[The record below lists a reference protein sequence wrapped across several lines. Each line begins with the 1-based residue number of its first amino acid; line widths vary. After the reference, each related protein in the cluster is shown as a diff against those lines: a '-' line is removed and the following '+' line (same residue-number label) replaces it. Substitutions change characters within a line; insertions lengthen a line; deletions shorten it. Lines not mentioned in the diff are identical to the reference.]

1 MRLYKVQLLMSNVA
15 KTKNFELLAPGGD
28 IESIK
33 AAIAAGADA
42 IYCGLDSFN
51 ARNRA
56 TNLTFDVLSG
66 IIRLAHQNNCKIFL
80 TLNIV
85 VLDSEIPAVIRLL
98 NKLVNTK
105 VDGVILQDLGLFHII
120 KEHFPTLDV
129 HASTQINTHNDGQ
142 ILFLKQLQASRVN
155 LSRELNIC
163 EIKHLAQFGHQHD
176 VLMEVFVHGSYCIGF
191 SGLCYISSV
200 KNGNSG
206 NRGRCSQ
213 PCRDQYQ
220 TTAAG
225 KDFPLNMKDNSAFSN
240 MVELADAGVYSLKV
254 EGRIKKSHY
263 VYTVVDQWRQQIDR
277 YCEQKPLLTDTTSLF
292 TVFNRDFSNSYLQ
305 GDINKSMF
313 IDNPRDNSVSHFTQ
327 VYQATTIDAVNGVKQ
342 KLYDDKTAIINTVED
357 VTKAMDVSSLP
368 MTMIFSGKEGQC
380 LTVIVTTP
388 DQTIELQSESAL
400 IGSQKHVLT
409 HELLE
414 KRFQSLANEGEYQIT
429 NVDISGLAENTSV
442 PFAEL
447 AQLKEQIGYQLNG
460 EKPLVAPIDTPKP
473 RNSINHRKPT
483 GITPELAILISDPS
497 DVVLNQDNNAVL
509 YYTVP
514 EGLSM
519 ELEKTV
525 ALFEAHPHLVPWF
538 PAILIGENYQ
548 AAIEFI
554 ERVKPNCIVTNNSGI
569 AHVAYQQGIDWIA
582 GPYLNLTNSFS
593 LQCIADEFNAKGA
606 FVSNEINRKQI
617 NPMVCPENF
626 ELHYSIYHPL
636 MMLISRQCLFHQTVG
651 CKKKHFDNKCLRK
664 CDKSASILSLKD
676 ASFVLDKQR
685 GAHNALYSQQ
695 NYMNLQA
702 VTDFPDKF
710 TRFMIDLRDI
720 KTETEVNADKAM
732 LVSLFNAYIHG
743 DINARATLEQ
753 TIIGTIS
760 QQYKK
765 GL

>member
-1 MRLYKVQLLMSNVA
+1 MSNVA
-15 KTKNFELLAPGGD
+15 MKENFELLAPGGD

-120 KEHFPTLDV
+120 KKHFPTLDV

-155 LSRELNIC
+155 LSRELNIG

-225 KDFPLNMKDNSAFSN
+225 KDFPLNMKDNSAFGD
-240 MVELADAGVYSLKV
+240 MAELADAGVYSLKV

-313 IDNPRDNSVSHFTQ
+313 IDNPRDNSVKHFSQ
-327 VYQATTIDAVNGVKQ
+327 MYQATTIDDVKGVKQ
-342 KLYDDKTAIINTVED
+342 KLYDDKTAIIQNVEA
-357 VTKAMDVSSLP
+357 VTKDMDVSSLP
-368 MTMIFSGKEGQC
+368 LSIVFSGQEGQP
-380 LTVIVTTP
+380 LTIVVTAPEKNIT
-388 DQTIELQSESAL
+388 LQSESAL
-400 IGSQKHVLT
+400 IGSHKHTLT
-409 HELLE
+409 HDMLE

-429 NVDISGLAENTSV
+429 EFNTADLAEGTSI

-447 AQLKEQIGYQLNG
+447 AQLKDHIGYVLNG
-460 EKPLVAPIDTPKP
+460 EVAIVAPIDTPKP
-473 RNSINHRKPT
+473 RNSVNHRKPT
-483 GITPELAILISDPS
+483 GIEPELAILISEPS
-497 DVVLNQDNNAVL
+497 DVALNQANDAVL
-509 YYTVP
+509 YYAIA

-525 ALFEAHPHLVPWF
+525 ALFEENPHLIPWF

-548 AAIEFI
+548 AAVAFI
-554 ERVKPNCIVTNNSGI
+554 ERVKPTRLVTNNNGI
-569 AHVAYQQGIDWIA
+569 AYVAYQQGIDWIA

-617 NPMVCPENF
+617 NPLVCPENF

-636 MMLISRQCLFHQTVG
+636 MMLMSRQCLFHQTVG
-651 CKKKHFDNKCLRK
+651 CKKKRFDNKCLRK

-720 KTETEVNADKAM
+720 KTDTQISADKAT

-743 DINARATLEQ
+743 DMSARETLEQ
-753 TIIGTIS
+753 TIVGTIHH
-760 QQYKK
+760 QYKK

>member
-1 MRLYKVQLLMSNVA
+1 MSNVA

-66 IIRLAHQNNCKIFL
+66 IIRLAHQHNCKIFL

-155 LSRELNIC
+155 LSRELNIR
-163 EIKHLAQFGHQHD
+163 EIKHLAQFGHQHN

-400 IGSQKHVLT
+400 IGAQKHVLT

-429 NVDISGLAENTSV
+429 HVDISGLAENTSV

-460 EKPLVAPIDTPKP
+460 EKALVAPIDTPKP

-483 GITPELAILISDPS
+483 GIMPELAILISDPS
-497 DVVLNQDNNAVL
+497 DVVLNQDSNAVL

-569 AHVAYQQGIDWIA
+569 AHVAYQQEIDWIA

-636 MMLISRQCLFHQTVG
+636 MMLMSRQCLFHQTVG

>member
-1 MRLYKVQLLMSNVA
+1 MKE
-15 KTKNFELLAPGGD
+15 NFELLAPGGD

-120 KEHFPTLDV
+120 KKHFPTLDV

-155 LSRELNIC
+155 LSRELNIG

-225 KDFPLNMKDNSAFSN
+225 KDFPLNMKDNSAFGN
-240 MVELADAGVYSLKV
+240 MAELADAGVYSLKV

-263 VYTVVDQWRQQIDR
+263 VYTVVDQWRQQIDS

-313 IDNPRDNSVSHFTQ
+313 IDNPRDNSVKHFSQ
-327 VYQATTIDAVNGVKQ
+327 IYQATTIDDVKGVKQ
-342 KLYDDKTAIINTVED
+342 KLYDDKTAIIQNVED
-357 VTKAMDVSSLP
+357 VTKTMDVSSLP
-368 MTMIFSGKEGQC
+368 LSIVFSGKEGQP
-380 LTVIVTTP
+380 LTIVVTAPEKNIT
-388 DQTIELQSESAL
+388 LQSESAL
-400 IGSQKHVLT
+400 IGSHKHTLT
-409 HELLE
+409 HDMLE

-429 NVDISGLAENTSV
+429 EFNTADLAEDTSI

-447 AQLKEQIGYQLNG
+447 AQLKDQIGYVLNG
-460 EKPLVAPIDTPKP
+460 EVAIVAPIDTPKP
-473 RNSINHRKPT
+473 RNSANHRKPT
-483 GITPELAILISDPS
+483 GIKPKLAILISEPS
-497 DVVLNQDNNAVL
+497 DVALNQDNDATL
-509 YYTVP
+509 YYAIA

-525 ALFEAHPHLVPWF
+525 ALFEENPHLIPWF

-548 AAIEFI
+548 AAVAFI
-554 ERVKPNCIVTNNSGI
+554 ERVKPTRLVTNNNGI
-569 AHVAYQQGIDWIA
+569 AYVAYQQGIDWIA

-617 NPMVCPENF
+617 NPLVCPENF

-636 MMLISRQCLFHQTVG
+636 MILMSRQCLFHQTVG
-651 CKKKHFDNKCLRK
+651 CKKKRFDNKCLRK

-720 KTETEVNADKAM
+720 KTDTQISADKAT

-743 DINARATLEQ
+743 DMSARETLEQ
-753 TIIGTIS
+753 TIVGTIYH
-760 QQYKK
+760 QYKK

>member
-1 MRLYKVQLLMSNVA
+1 MKE
-15 KTKNFELLAPGGD
+15 NFELLAPGGD

-120 KEHFPTLDV
+120 KKHFPTLDV

-155 LSRELNIC
+155 LSRELNIG

-225 KDFPLNMKDNSAFSN
+225 KDFPLNMKDNSAFGN
-240 MVELADAGVYSLKV
+240 MAELADAGVYSLKV

-263 VYTVVDQWRQQIDR
+263 VYTVVDQWRQQIDS

-313 IDNPRDNSVSHFTQ
+313 IDNPRDNSVKHFSQ
-327 VYQATTIDAVNGVKQ
+327 IYQATTIDDVKGVKQ
-342 KLYDDKTAIINTVED
+342 KLYDDKTAIIQNVED
-357 VTKAMDVSSLP
+357 VTKTMDVSSLP
-368 MTMIFSGKEGQC
+368 LSIVFSGKEGQP
-380 LTVIVTTP
+380 LTIVVTAPEKNIT
-388 DQTIELQSESAL
+388 LQSESAL
-400 IGSQKHVLT
+400 IGSHKHTLT
-409 HELLE
+409 HDMLE
-414 KRFQSLANEGEYQIT
+414 KRFQSLINEGEYQIT
-429 NVDISGLAENTSV
+429 EFNTADLAEDTSI

-447 AQLKEQIGYQLNG
+447 AQLKDQIGYVLNG
-460 EKPLVAPIDTPKP
+460 EVAIVAPIDTPKP
-473 RNSINHRKPT
+473 RNSANHRKPT
-483 GITPELAILISDPS
+483 GIKPKLAILISEPS
-497 DVVLNQDNNAVL
+497 DVALNQDNDATL
-509 YYTVP
+509 YYAIA

-525 ALFEAHPHLVPWF
+525 ALFEENPHLIPWF

-548 AAIEFI
+548 AAVAFI
-554 ERVKPNCIVTNNSGI
+554 ERVKPTRLVTNNNGI
-569 AHVAYQQGIDWIA
+569 AYVAYQQGIDWIA

-617 NPMVCPENF
+617 NPLVCPENF

-636 MMLISRQCLFHQTVG
+636 MILMSRQCLFHQTVG
-651 CKKKHFDNKCLRK
+651 CKKKRFDNKCLRK

-720 KTETEVNADKAM
+720 KTDTQISADKAT

-743 DINARATLEQ
+743 DMSARETLEQ
-753 TIIGTIS
+753 TIVGTIYH
-760 QQYKK
+760 QYKK

>member
-1 MRLYKVQLLMSNVA
+1 MSNVA
-15 KTKNFELLAPGGD
+15 MKENFELLAPGGD
-28 IESIK
+28 LESIK

-155 LSRELNIC
+155 LSRELNIG

-225 KDFPLNMKDNSAFSN
+225 KDFPLNMKDNSAFGN
-240 MVELADAGVYSLKV
+240 MAELADAGVYSLKV

-313 IDNPRDNSVSHFTQ
+313 IDNPRDNSVKHFSQ
-327 VYQATTIDAVNGVKQ
+327 IYQATTIDDVKGVKQ
-342 KLYDDKTAIINTVED
+342 KLYDDKTAIIQNVED
-357 VTKAMDVSSLP
+357 VTKTMDVSSLP
-368 MTMIFSGKEGQC
+368 LSIVFSGKEGQP
-380 LTVIVTTP
+380 LTIVVTAPEKNIT
-388 DQTIELQSESAL
+388 LQSESVL
-400 IGSQKHVLT
+400 IGSHKHTLT
-409 HELLE
+409 HDMLE

-429 NVDISGLAENTSV
+429 EFSTADLAEGTSI

-447 AQLKEQIGYQLNG
+447 AQLKDQIGYVLNG
-460 EKPLVAPIDTPKP
+460 EVAIVAPIDTPKP
-473 RNSINHRKPT
+473 RNSANHRKPT
-483 GITPELAILISDPS
+483 GIKPKLAILISDPN
-497 DVVLNQDNNAVL
+497 DVVLNQDNDATL
-509 YYTVP
+509 YYAIA

-525 ALFEAHPHLVPWF
+525 ALFEANPHLIPWF

-548 AAIEFI
+548 AAVEFI
-554 ERVKPNCIVTNNSGI
+554 ERVKPTRLVTNNNGI
-569 AHVAYQQGIDWIA
+569 AYVAYQQGIDWIA

-617 NPMVCPENF
+617 NPLVCPENF

-636 MMLISRQCLFHQTVG
+636 MMLMSRQCLFHQTVG
-651 CKKKHFDNKCLRK
+651 CKKKRFDNKCLRK

-720 KTETEVNADKAM
+720 KTDTQTSADKAT

-743 DINARATLEQ
+743 DMSARETLEQ
-753 TIIGTIS
+753 TIVGTIHH
-760 QQYKK
+760 QYKK

>member
-1 MRLYKVQLLMSNVA
+1 MSNVA
-15 KTKNFELLAPGGD
+15 MKENFELLAPGGD
-28 IESIK
+28 LESIK

-155 LSRELNIC
+155 LSRELNIG

-225 KDFPLNMKDNSAFSN
+225 KDFPLNMKDNSAFGN
-240 MVELADAGVYSLKV
+240 MAELADAGVYSLKV

-313 IDNPRDNSVSHFTQ
+313 IDNPRDNSVKHFSQ
-327 VYQATTIDAVNGVKQ
+327 IYQATTIDDVKGVKQ
-342 KLYDDKTAIINTVED
+342 KLYDDKTAIIQNVED
-357 VTKAMDVSSLP
+357 VTKTMDVSSLP
-368 MTMIFSGKEGQC
+368 LSIVFSGKEGQP
-380 LTVIVTTP
+380 LTIVVTAPEKNIT
-388 DQTIELQSESAL
+388 LQSESAL
-400 IGSQKHVLT
+400 IGSHKHTLT
-409 HELLE
+409 HDMLE

-429 NVDISGLAENTSV
+429 EFNTSDLAEGTSI

-447 AQLKEQIGYQLNG
+447 AQLKDQIGYVLNG
-460 EKPLVAPIDTPKP
+460 EVAIVAPIDTPKT
-473 RNSINHRKPT
+473 RNSVNHRKPT
-483 GITPELAILISDPS
+483 GIKPELAILISEPN
-497 DVVLNQDNNAVL
+497 DVALNQDNDAVL
-509 YYTVP
+509 YYAIA

-525 ALFEAHPHLVPWF
+525 LLFEANPHLIPWF

-548 AAIEFI
+548 AAVEFI
-554 ERVKPNCIVTNNSGI
+554 ERVKPTRLVTNNNGI
-569 AHVAYQQGIDWIA
+569 AYVAYQQGIDWIA

-617 NPMVCPENF
+617 NPLVCPENF

-636 MMLISRQCLFHQTVG
+636 MMLMSRQCLFHQTVG
-651 CKKKHFDNKCLRK
+651 CKKKRFDNKCLRK

-720 KTETEVNADKAM
+720 KTDTQISADKAT

-743 DINARATLEQ
+743 DMSARETLEQ
-753 TIIGTIS
+753 TIVGTIHH
-760 QQYKK
+760 QYKK

>member
-1 MRLYKVQLLMSNVA
+1 MSNVA

-120 KEHFPTLDV
+120 KEYFPTLDV

-155 LSRELNIC
+155 LSRELNIR

-400 IGSQKHVLT
+400 IRAQKHVLT

-429 NVDISGLAENTSV
+429 HVDISGLAENTSV
-442 PFAEL
+442 PFTEL

-460 EKPLVAPIDTPKP
+460 EKALVAPIDTPKP

-509 YYTVP
+509 YYTIP
-514 EGLSM
+514 EGLAM

-525 ALFEAHPHLVPWF
+525 ALFEAHSHLVPWF

-548 AAIEFI
+548 AAVAFI

-636 MMLISRQCLFHQTVG
+636 MMLMSRQCLFHQTVG

>member
-1 MRLYKVQLLMSNVA
+1 MSNVA

-120 KEHFPTLDV
+120 KEYFPTLDV

-155 LSRELNIC
+155 LSRELNIR

-400 IGSQKHVLT
+400 IRAQKHVLT

-429 NVDISGLAENTSV
+429 HVDISGLAENTSV
-442 PFAEL
+442 PFTEL

-460 EKPLVAPIDTPKP
+460 EKALVAPIDTPKP

-509 YYTVP
+509 YYTIP
-514 EGLSM
+514 EGLAM

-548 AAIEFI
+548 AAVAFI

-636 MMLISRQCLFHQTVG
+636 MMLMSRQCLFHQTVG

>member
-1 MRLYKVQLLMSNVA
+1 MSNVA

-155 LSRELNIC
+155 LSRELNIR

-400 IGSQKHVLT
+400 IGAQKHVLT

-429 NVDISGLAENTSV
+429 HVDISGLAENTSV

-460 EKPLVAPIDTPKP
+460 EKPLVAAIDSPKP

-636 MMLISRQCLFHQTVG
+636 MMLMSRQCLFHQTVG

>member
-1 MRLYKVQLLMSNVA
+1 MSNVA
-15 KTKNFELLAPGGD
+15 MKENFELLAPGGD

-120 KEHFPTLDV
+120 KKHFPTLDV

-155 LSRELNIC
+155 LSRELNIG

-225 KDFPLNMKDNSAFSN
+225 KDFPLNMKDNSAFGN
-240 MVELADAGVYSLKV
+240 MAELADAGVYSLKV

-313 IDNPRDNSVSHFTQ
+313 IDNPRDNSVKHFSQ
-327 VYQATTIDAVNGVKQ
+327 IYQATTIDDVKGVKQ
-342 KLYDDKTAIINTVED
+342 KLYDDKTAIIQNVEA
-357 VTKAMDVSSLP
+357 VTKDMDVSSLP
-368 MTMIFSGKEGQC
+368 LSIVFSGQEGQP
-380 LTVIVTTP
+380 LTIVVTAPEKNIT
-388 DQTIELQSESAL
+388 LQSESAL
-400 IGSQKHVLT
+400 IGSHKHTLT
-409 HELLE
+409 HDMLE

-429 NVDISGLAENTSV
+429 EFNTSDLAEGTSI

-447 AQLKEQIGYQLNG
+447 AQLKDQIGYVLNG
-460 EKPLVAPIDTPKP
+460 EVAIVAPIDTPKP
-473 RNSINHRKPT
+473 RNSASHRKPT
-483 GITPELAILISDPS
+483 GIKPELAILISEPS
-497 DVVLNQDNNAVL
+497 YVALNQDNDAVL
-509 YYTVP
+509 YYAIA

-525 ALFEAHPHLVPWF
+525 ALFEENPHLIPWF

-548 AAIEFI
+548 AAVAFI
-554 ERVKPNCIVTNNSGI
+554 ERVKPTRLVTNNNGI
-569 AHVAYQQGIDWIA
+569 AYVAYQQGIDWIA

-617 NPMVCPENF
+617 NPLVCPENF

-636 MMLISRQCLFHQTVG
+636 MMLMSRQCLFHQTVG
-651 CKKKHFDNKCLRK
+651 CKKKRFDNKCLRK

-720 KTETEVNADKAM
+720 KTDTQISADKAT

-743 DINARATLEQ
+743 DMSARETLEQ
-753 TIIGTIS
+753 TIVGTIHH
-760 QQYKK
+760 QYKK

>member
-1 MRLYKVQLLMSNVA
+1 MSNVA
-15 KTKNFELLAPGGD
+15 MKENFELLAPGGD
-28 IESIK
+28 LESIK

-155 LSRELNIC
+155 LSRELNIG

-225 KDFPLNMKDNSAFSN
+225 KDFPLNMKDNSAFGN
-240 MVELADAGVYSLKV
+240 MAELADAGVYSLKV

-313 IDNPRDNSVSHFTQ
+313 IDNPRDNSVKHFSQ
-327 VYQATTIDAVNGVKQ
+327 IYQATTIDDVKGVKQ
-342 KLYDDKTAIINTVED
+342 KLYDDKTAIIQNVED
-357 VTKAMDVSSLP
+357 VTKTMDVSSLSLS
-368 MTMIFSGKEGQC
+368 IVFSGKEGQP
-380 LTVIVTTP
+380 LTIVVTAPEKNIT
-388 DQTIELQSESAL
+388 LQSESAL
-400 IGSQKHVLT
+400 IGSHKHTLT
-409 HELLE
+409 YDMLE

-429 NVDISGLAENTSV
+429 EFNTADLAEGTSI

-447 AQLKEQIGYQLNG
+447 AQLKDQIGYVLNG
-460 EKPLVAPIDTPKP
+460 EVAIVAPIDTPKP
-473 RNSINHRKPT
+473 RNSANHRKPT
-483 GITPELAILISDPS
+483 GIKPKLAILISEPS
-497 DVVLNQDNNAVL
+497 DVALNQDNDAVL
-509 YYTVP
+509 YYAIA

-525 ALFEAHPHLVPWF
+525 LLFEANPHLIPWF

-548 AAIEFI
+548 AAVEFI
-554 ERVKPNCIVTNNSGI
+554 ERVKPTRLVTNNNGI
-569 AHVAYQQGIDWIA
+569 AYVAYQQGIDWIA

-617 NPMVCPENF
+617 NPLVCPENF

-636 MMLISRQCLFHQTVG
+636 MMLMSRQCLFHQTVG
-651 CKKKHFDNKCLRK
+651 CKKKRFDNKCLRK

-720 KTETEVNADKAM
+720 KTDTQISADKAT

-743 DINARATLEQ
+743 DMSARETLEQ
-753 TIIGTIS
+753 TIVGTIHH
-760 QQYKK
+760 QYKK

>member
-1 MRLYKVQLLMSNVA
+1 MSNVA
-15 KTKNFELLAPGGD
+15 MKENFELLAPGGD
-28 IESIK
+28 LESIK

-155 LSRELNIC
+155 LSRELNIG

-225 KDFPLNMKDNSAFSN
+225 KDFPLNMKDNSAFGN
-240 MVELADAGVYSLKV
+240 MAELADAGVYSLKV

-313 IDNPRDNSVSHFTQ
+313 IDNPRDNSVKHFSQ
-327 VYQATTIDAVNGVKQ
+327 IYQATTIDDVKGVKQ
-342 KLYDDKTAIINTVED
+342 KLYDDKTAIIQNVED
-357 VTKAMDVSSLP
+357 VTKTMDVSSLP
-368 MTMIFSGKEGQC
+368 LSIVFSGKEGQP
-380 LTVIVTTP
+380 LTIVVTAPEKNIT
-388 DQTIELQSESAL
+388 LQSESAL
-400 IGSQKHVLT
+400 IGSHKHTLT
-409 HELLE
+409 HDMLE
-414 KRFQSLANEGEYQIT
+414 KRFQSLANEGEYQIAEFNT
-429 NVDISGLAENTSV
+429 SDLAEGTSI

-447 AQLKEQIGYQLNG
+447 AQLKDQIGYVLNG
-460 EKPLVAPIDTPKP
+460 EVAIVAPIDTPKP
-473 RNSINHRKPT
+473 RNSANHRKPT
-483 GITPELAILISDPS
+483 GIKPKLAILISDPN
-497 DVVLNQDNNAVL
+497 DVVLNQDNDATL
-509 YYTVP
+509 YYAIA

-525 ALFEAHPHLVPWF
+525 ALFEANPHLIPWF

-548 AAIEFI
+548 AAVEFI
-554 ERVKPNCIVTNNSGI
+554 ERVKPTRLVTNNNGI
-569 AHVAYQQGIDWIA
+569 AYVAYQQGIDWIA

-617 NPMVCPENF
+617 NPLVCPENF

-636 MMLISRQCLFHQTVG
+636 MMLMSRQCLFHQTVG
-651 CKKKHFDNKCLRK
+651 CKKKRFDNKCLRK

-720 KTETEVNADKAM
+720 KTDTQIGADKVM

-743 DINARATLEQ
+743 DMSARETLEQ
-753 TIIGTIS
+753 TIVGTIHH
-760 QQYKK
+760 QYKK

>member
-1 MRLYKVQLLMSNVA
+1 MSNVA
-15 KTKNFELLAPGGD
+15 MKENFELLAPGGD
-28 IESIK
+28 LESIK

-155 LSRELNIC
+155 LSRELNIG

-225 KDFPLNMKDNSAFSN
+225 KDFPLNMKDNSAFGN
-240 MVELADAGVYSLKV
+240 MAELADAGVYSLKV

-277 YCEQKPLLTDTTSLF
+277 YCEQKPLLTDTTPLF

-313 IDNPRDNSVSHFTQ
+313 IDNPRDNSVKHFSQ
-327 VYQATTIDAVNGVKQ
+327 IYQATTIDDVKGVKQ
-342 KLYDDKTAIINTVED
+342 KLYDDKTAIIQNVEA

-368 MTMIFSGKEGQC
+368 LSIVFSGKEGQP
-380 LTVIVTTP
+380 LTIAVAAPEKNIT
-388 DQTIELQSESAL
+388 LQSESAL
-400 IGSQKHVLT
+400 IGSHKHTLT
-409 HELLE
+409 HDMLE

-429 NVDISGLAENTSV
+429 EFNTADLAEGTSI

-447 AQLKEQIGYQLNG
+447 AQLKEQIGYVLNG
-460 EKPLVAPIDTPKP
+460 EVAIVAPIDTPKP
-473 RNSINHRKPT
+473 RNSANHRKPT
-483 GITPELAILISDPS
+483 GIKPELAILISEPS
-497 DVVLNQDNNAVL
+497 DVALNQDNDAVL
-509 YYTVP
+509 YYAIA

-519 ELEKTV
+519 ELEKTI
-525 ALFEAHPHLVPWF
+525 ALFEANPHLIPWF
-538 PAILIGENYQ
+538 PAILISENYQ
-548 AAIEFI
+548 AAVEFI
-554 ERVKPNCIVTNNSGI
+554 ERVKPTRLVTNNNGI
-569 AHVAYQQGIDWIA
+569 AYVAYQQGIDWIA

-617 NPMVCPENF
+617 NPLVCPENF

-636 MMLISRQCLFHQTVG
+636 MMLMSRQCLFHQTVG
-651 CKKKHFDNKCLRK
+651 CKKKRFDNKCLRK

-720 KTETEVNADKAM
+720 KTDTQISADKAT

-743 DINARATLEQ
+743 DMSARETLEQ
-753 TIIGTIS
+753 TIVDTIYH
-760 QQYKK
+760 QYKK

>member
-1 MRLYKVQLLMSNVA
+1 MSNVA
-15 KTKNFELLAPGGD
+15 MKENFELLAPGGD
-28 IESIK
+28 LESIK

-155 LSRELNIC
+155 LSRELNIG
-163 EIKHLAQFGHQHD
+163 EIKHLAQFGHQHN

-225 KDFPLNMKDNSAFSN
+225 KDFPLNMKDNSAFGN
-240 MVELADAGVYSLKV
+240 MAELADAGVYSLKV

-313 IDNPRDNSVSHFTQ
+313 IDNPRDNSVKHFSQ
-327 VYQATTIDAVNGVKQ
+327 IYQATTIDDVKGVKQ
-342 KLYDDKTAIINTVED
+342 KLYDDKTAIIQNVED
-357 VTKAMDVSSLP
+357 VTKTMDVSSLP
-368 MTMIFSGKEGQC
+368 LSIVFSGKEGQP
-380 LTVIVTTP
+380 LTIVVTAPEKNIT
-388 DQTIELQSESAL
+388 LQSESAL
-400 IGSQKHVLT
+400 MGSHKHTLT
-409 HELLE
+409 HDMLE

-429 NVDISGLAENTSV
+429 EFNTADLAEGTSI

-447 AQLKEQIGYQLNG
+447 AQLKDQIGYVLNG
-460 EKPLVAPIDTPKP
+460 EVAIVAPIDTPKP
-473 RNSINHRKPT
+473 RNSANHRKPT
-483 GITPELAILISDPS
+483 GIKPKLAILISDPN
-497 DVVLNQDNNAVL
+497 DVVLNQDNDATL
-509 YYTVP
+509 YYAIA

-525 ALFEAHPHLVPWF
+525 ALFEANPHLIPWF

-548 AAIEFI
+548 AAVAFI
-554 ERVKPNCIVTNNSGI
+554 ERVKPTRLVTNNNGI
-569 AHVAYQQGIDWIA
+569 AYVAYQQGIDWIA

-617 NPMVCPENF
+617 NPLVCPENF

-636 MMLISRQCLFHQTVG
+636 MMLMSRQCLFHQTVG
-651 CKKKHFDNKCLRK
+651 CKKKRFDNKCLRK

-720 KTETEVNADKAM
+720 KTDTQISADKAT

-743 DINARATLEQ
+743 DMSARETLEQ
-753 TIIGTIS
+753 TIVGTIHH
-760 QQYKK
+760 QYKK

>member
-1 MRLYKVQLLMSNVA
+1 MSNVA
-15 KTKNFELLAPGGD
+15 MKENFELLAPGGD
-28 IESIK
+28 LESIK

-56 TNLTFDVLSG
+56 TNLTFDVLGG
-66 IIRLAHQNNCKIFL
+66 IIRLAHKNNCKIFL

-120 KEHFPTLDV
+120 KEHFPALDV

-155 LSRELNIC
+155 LSRELNIG

-225 KDFPLNMKDNSAFSN
+225 KDFPLNMKDNSAFGN
-240 MVELADAGVYSLKV
+240 MAELADAGVYSLKV

-313 IDNPRDNSVSHFTQ
+313 IDNPRDNSVKHFSQ
-327 VYQATTIDAVNGVKQ
+327 IYQATTIDDVKGVKQ
-342 KLYDDKTAIINTVED
+342 KLYDDKTAIIQNVED
-357 VTKAMDVSSLP
+357 VTKTMDVSSLP
-368 MTMIFSGKEGQC
+368 LSIVFSGKEGQP
-380 LTVIVTTP
+380 LTIVVTAPEKNIT
-388 DQTIELQSESAL
+388 LQSESAL
-400 IGSQKHVLT
+400 IGSHKHTLT
-409 HELLE
+409 HDMLE

-429 NVDISGLAENTSV
+429 EFNTSDLAEGTSI

-447 AQLKEQIGYQLNG
+447 AQLKDQIGYVLNG
-460 EKPLVAPIDTPKP
+460 EVAIVAPIDTPKP
-473 RNSINHRKPT
+473 RNSANHRKPT
-483 GITPELAILISDPS
+483 GIKPKLAILISDPN
-497 DVVLNQDNNAVL
+497 DVVLNQDNDATL
-509 YYTVP
+509 YYAIA

-525 ALFEAHPHLVPWF
+525 ALFEENPHLIPWF

-548 AAIEFI
+548 AAVAFI
-554 ERVKPNCIVTNNSGI
+554 ERVKPTRLVTNNNGI
-569 AHVAYQQGIDWIA
+569 AYVAYQQGIDWIA

-617 NPMVCPENF
+617 NPLVCPENF

-636 MMLISRQCLFHQTVG
+636 MMLMSRQCLFHQTVG
-651 CKKKHFDNKCLRK
+651 CKKKRFDNKCLRK

-720 KTETEVNADKAM
+720 KTDTQISADKAT

-743 DINARATLEQ
+743 DMSARETLEQ
-753 TIIGTIS
+753 TIVGTIHH
-760 QQYKK
+760 QYKK

>member
-1 MRLYKVQLLMSNVA
+1 MKE
-15 KTKNFELLAPGGD
+15 NFELLAPGGD

-120 KEHFPTLDV
+120 KKHFPTLDV

-155 LSRELNIC
+155 LSRELNIG

-225 KDFPLNMKDNSAFSN
+225 KDFPLNMKDNSAFGD
-240 MVELADAGVYSLKV
+240 MAELADAGVYSLKV

-313 IDNPRDNSVSHFTQ
+313 IDNPRDNSVKHFSQ
-327 VYQATTIDAVNGVKQ
+327 MYQATTIDDVKGVKQ
-342 KLYDDKTAIINTVED
+342 KLYDDKTAIIQNVEA
-357 VTKAMDVSSLP
+357 VTKDMDVSSLP
-368 MTMIFSGKEGQC
+368 LSIVFSGQEGQP
-380 LTVIVTTP
+380 LTIVVTAPEKNIT
-388 DQTIELQSESAL
+388 LQSESAL
-400 IGSQKHVLT
+400 IGSHKHTLT
-409 HELLE
+409 HDMLE

-429 NVDISGLAENTSV
+429 EFNTADLAEGTSI

-447 AQLKEQIGYQLNG
+447 AQLKDHIGYVLNG
-460 EKPLVAPIDTPKP
+460 EVAIVAPIDTPKP
-473 RNSINHRKPT
+473 RNSVNHRKPT
-483 GITPELAILISDPS
+483 GIEPELAILISEPS
-497 DVVLNQDNNAVL
+497 DVALNQANDAVL
-509 YYTVP
+509 YYAIA

-525 ALFEAHPHLVPWF
+525 ALFEENPHLIPWF

-548 AAIEFI
+548 AAVAFI
-554 ERVKPNCIVTNNSGI
+554 ERVKPTRLVTNNNGI
-569 AHVAYQQGIDWIA
+569 AYVAYQQGIDWIA

-617 NPMVCPENF
+617 NPLVCPENF

-636 MMLISRQCLFHQTVG
+636 MMLMSRQCLFHQTVG
-651 CKKKHFDNKCLRK
+651 CKKKRFDNKCLRK

-720 KTETEVNADKAM
+720 KTDTQISADKAT

-743 DINARATLEQ
+743 DMSARETLEQ
-753 TIIGTIS
+753 TIVGTIHH
-760 QQYKK
+760 QYKK

>member
-1 MRLYKVQLLMSNVA
+1 MSNVA
-15 KTKNFELLAPGGD
+15 MKENFELLAPGGD
-28 IESIK
+28 LESIK

-155 LSRELNIC
+155 LSRELNIG
-163 EIKHLAQFGHQHD
+163 EIKHLAQFGHQHN

-225 KDFPLNMKDNSAFSN
+225 KDFPLNMKDNSAFGN
-240 MVELADAGVYSLKV
+240 MAELADAGVYSLKV

-313 IDNPRDNSVSHFTQ
+313 IDNPRDNSVKHFSQ
-327 VYQATTIDAVNGVKQ
+327 IYQATTIDDVKGVKQ
-342 KLYDDKTAIINTVED
+342 KLYDDKTAIIQNVED
-357 VTKAMDVSSLP
+357 VTKDMDVSSLP
-368 MTMIFSGKEGQC
+368 LSIVFSGKEGQP
-380 LTVIVTTP
+380 LTIVVTAPEKKIT
-388 DQTIELQSESAL
+388 LQSESAL
-400 IGSQKHVLT
+400 IGSHKHTLT
-409 HELLE
+409 HDMLE

-429 NVDISGLAENTSV
+429 EFNTSDLAEGTSI

-447 AQLKEQIGYQLNG
+447 AQLKDQIGYVLNG
-460 EKPLVAPIDTPKP
+460 EVAIVAPIDTPKP
-473 RNSINHRKPT
+473 RNSANHRKPT
-483 GITPELAILISDPS
+483 GIKPELAILISEPS
-497 DVVLNQDNNAVL
+497 DVALNQDNDAVF
-509 YYTVP
+509 YYAIA

-525 ALFEAHPHLVPWF
+525 ALFEANPHLIPWF

-548 AAIEFI
+548 AAVEFI
-554 ERVKPNCIVTNNSGI
+554 ERVKPTRLVTNNNGI
-569 AHVAYQQGIDWIA
+569 AYVAYQQGIDWIA

-617 NPMVCPENF
+617 NPLVCPENF

-636 MMLISRQCLFHQTVG
+636 MMLMSRQCLFHQTVG
-651 CKKKHFDNKCLRK
+651 CKKKRFDNKCLRK

-720 KTETEVNADKAM
+720 KTDTQISADKAT

-743 DINARATLEQ
+743 DMSARETLEQ
-753 TIIGTIS
+753 TIVGTIHH
-760 QQYKK
+760 QYKK